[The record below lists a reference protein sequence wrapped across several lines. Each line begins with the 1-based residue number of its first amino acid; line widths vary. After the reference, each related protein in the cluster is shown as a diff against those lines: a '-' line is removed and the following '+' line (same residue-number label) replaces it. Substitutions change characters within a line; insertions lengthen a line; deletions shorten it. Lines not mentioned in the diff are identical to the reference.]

1 MFFKVI
7 KRGWRRKN
15 RALGT
20 QDAVYLDKPTKKQTN
35 RQKCLVET
43 VLGKKKPLMKIS
55 GKKEQRIFESVS
67 TSGLYRMSVSS
78 VHM

>member
-1 MFFKVI
+1 MS
-7 KRGWRRKN
+7 GWN
-15 RALGT
+15 G
-20 QDAVYLDKPTKKQTN
+20 
-35 RQKCLVET
+35 E
-43 VLGKKKPLMKIS
+43 LGKKKPLMKIS